1 MNKSNST
8 MAQQVAQAAR
18 DFQQQRTGHAP
29 KAISVVLN
37 GETLVITLHDALS
50 PAEKALVQTPEGAAQ
65 VREFHRELFN
75 NSLDALRQEIKRI
88 TGVDVREATAEVET
102 TTGAVVQV
110 FTTGAMVQV
119 FLLNGQISADVWNGN
134 QSGVQ

>member
-1 MNKSNST
+1 MDKSSST
-8 MAQQVAQAAR
+8 MAQQVAKAAR
-18 DFQQQRTGHAP
+18 DFQQKQTGHAP

-65 VREFHRELFN
+65 VREFHRQLFN
-75 NSLDALRQEIKRI
+75 SSLSTLRDEIKRI

-119 FLLNGQISADVWNGN
+119 FLLNEEISADTWNATV
-134 QSGVQ
+134 SSPR